1 MNVIFISPH
10 FPSHFFNFCARLK
23 ERGVNVLGIGDAPWD
38 AIGAPCRNSL
48 TEYRFTGDLHDYD
61 AVYRAVADY
70 IFRYGKID
78 YIESE
83 NEYWL
88 DLDARIREDFNITT
102 GPKTAETERMTHK
115 SLMKKAYQDAGI
127 PTARWT
133 LPQSLED
140 ALIFARDVGYPVVL
154 KPDKGVGASN
164 TGRADNSVELEIVWE
179 KRDPNVQFIE
189 EEYVPGHVETFDGI
203 TDSDRNV
210 LFAASQNVPV
220 SLMDAVNNG
229 EDVVS
234 YCQAPTPDL
243 EEAGKQ
249 ILKQFD
255 TRNIFFHFE
264 FFRLDR
270 DKEGLGKKGTLL
282 GLEVN
287 MRAPGGRIPDKMN
300 YAYDTDVYTIWADSL
315 IYNKRFMSG
324 EFKRYITHVGR
335 KDSIGYAKS
344 EEEIRARWGANVV
357 EEFDVAPAL
366 ANEMGNHAW
375 LLRADSLEERNEQV
389 RDILQRKASA

>member
-48 TEYRFTGDLHDYD
+48 TEYRFIGDLHDYD

-189 EEYVPGHVETFDGI
+189 EEYVP
-203 TDSDRNV
+203 
-210 LFAASQNVPV
+210 
-220 SLMDAVNNG
+220 
-229 EDVVS
+229 
-234 YCQAPTPDL
+234 
-243 EEAGKQ
+243 
-249 ILKQFD
+249 
-255 TRNIFFHFE
+255 
-264 FFRLDR
+264 
-270 DKEGLGKKGTLL
+270 
-282 GLEVN
+282 
-287 MRAPGGRIPDKMN
+287 
-300 YAYDTDVYTIWADSL
+300 
-315 IYNKRFMSG
+315 
-324 EFKRYITHVGR
+324 
-335 KDSIGYAKS
+335 
-344 EEEIRARWGANVV
+344 
-357 EEFDVAPAL
+357 
-366 ANEMGNHAW
+366 
-375 LLRADSLEERNEQV
+375 
-389 RDILQRKASA
+389 